1 MIVDGSFTD
10 AGRNI
15 VTFAV
20 YTLIDYVIRKVM
32 QGINYGIH
40 WKGDQKVSDLEYG
53 DGMVLND
60 FMITEMREMIER
72 LVAEGEKVGLVIN
85 KRKTVIIKIQSDD
98 QINSIIDGEILSN
111 SDSFSY
117 LGTIITGN
125 RFLDP

>member
-1 MIVDGSFTD
+1 
-10 AGRNI
+10 
-15 VTFAV
+15 
-20 YTLIDYVIRKVM
+20 M

-60 FMITEMREMIER
+60 FMITEMQERIER

-125 RFLDP
+125 GFLDP